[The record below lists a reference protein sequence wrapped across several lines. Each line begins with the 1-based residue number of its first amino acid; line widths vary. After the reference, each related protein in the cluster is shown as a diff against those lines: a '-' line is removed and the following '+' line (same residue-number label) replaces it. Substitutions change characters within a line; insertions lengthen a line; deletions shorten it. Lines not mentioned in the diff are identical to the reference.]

1 MPQATRMCRAAART
15 PPRGSM
21 TGRTGWSRSGRAR
34 RTRCKPR
41 PASART
47 ARCSLSPRTG
57 PSSGS
62 ASRCRRGDVMLR
74 KASALLAL
82 ILVSAVASG
91 CAGAP
96 PGDKAGGPGGGPVVL
111 RMASTLGLDAIPPV
125 ADFIR
130 RVNALSG
137 GALQIK
143 VINQWGDWAP
153 DAEAQVVRAAAAGTV
168 DLGWAG
174 SRVFDTIGVRD
185 FRALSAPMLIDSY
198 PLENAVLRSAMP
210 GRMLAGL
217 AGVHVTG
224 LGVPISARRPLLA
237 PADWRGV
244 SFGTLRSQVQEETIR
259 ALGATPVVAFGPV
272 RSRALGSGQIRG
284 FELDLSRYVRL
295 AGLATGAPY
304 VAANVALWPEFDV
317 LIASPR
323 RLASLTAQQRTW
335 LRQAAGGAT
344 RDSVGLAASGNAANI
359 GRACAMGARFVTAT
373 PADLAALRRSLS
385 AVYQHLE
392 TDPQTR
398 AFIQQ
403 IQRLKNPT
411 PAGPAPRIP
420 AGCARE
426 P

>member
-34 RTRCKPR
+34 STRCRPR

-174 SRVFDTIGVRD
+174 SRVFDTIGVPG

-217 AGVHVTG
+217 ASVHVTG
-224 LGVPISARRPLLA
+224 LGVLGEGLRLPISARRPLLA

-272 RSRALGSGQIRG
+272 RSRALGSGQIQG

-344 RDSVGLAASGNAANI
+344 RDSVGLAASGNIN
-359 GRACAMGARFVTAT
+359 
-373 PADLAALRRSLS
+373 
-385 AVYQHLE
+385 
-392 TDPQTR
+392 
-398 AFIQQ
+398 
-403 IQRLKNPT
+403 
-411 PAGPAPRIP
+411 
-420 AGCARE
+420 
-426 P
+426 

>member
-1 MPQATRMCRAAART
+1 
-15 PPRGSM
+15 
-21 TGRTGWSRSGRAR
+21 
-34 RTRCKPR
+34 
-41 PASART
+41 
-47 ARCSLSPRTG
+47 
-57 PSSGS
+57 
-62 ASRCRRGDVMLR
+62 MLR
-74 KASALLAL
+74 KTSALLAL

-130 RVNALSG
+130 RVKALSG
-137 GALQIK
+137 GTLQIK

-174 SRVFDTIGVRD
+174 SRVFDTIGVPGL
-185 FRALSAPMLIDSY
+185 RALSAPMLIDSY

-217 AGVHVTG
+217 ASVHVTG
-224 LGVPISARRPLLA
+224 LGVLGEGLRLPISARRPLLA

-244 SFGTLRSQVQEETIR
+244 SFGTLRSQVQQEAIR
-259 ALGATPVVAFGPV
+259 ALGAAPVVAFGPI
-272 RSRALGSGQIRG
+272 RSHALGSGQIQG

-317 LIASPR
+317 LIANSG

-335 LRQAAGGAT
+335 LRQAAGGAA
-344 RDSVGLAASGNAANI
+344 RDSVGLAASGNVTSI

-385 AVYQHLE
+385 VVYQHLQA
-392 TDPQTR
+392 DPQTR

-403 IQRLKNPT
+403 IQRLKNST

-420 AGCARE
+420 AGCTRK